1 MPWVPEDL
9 EAELPHQ
16 NRRPNKSVIPKQGP
30 TKSDAKPS
38 MLPKLSMRNTISLHD
53 EPDDDV
59 IEFKQT
65 G

>member
-16 NRRPNKSVIPKQGP
+16 NRRLNKPVIPKQDP
-30 TKSDAKPS
+30 AKSDTIPS
-38 MLPKLSMRNTISLHD
+38 MLPKLRMGTMISLHD
-53 EPDDDV
+53 EPDDEV
-59 IEFKQT
+59 AGFKQT